1 VVKTVVVCAA
11 MLSAN
16 KNRSN
21 KVKKEIIEWI
31 LNCLFFELIE
41 EELVPRFAVDFAE
54 SVFLN
59 K

>member
-1 VVKTVVVCAA
+1 
-11 MLSAN
+11 MLFPN
-16 KNRSN
+16 KNNSS
-21 KVKKEIIEWI
+21 KLKMEIINWK
-31 LNCLFFELIE
+31 LFCFFFVKIE